1 MGIIGIYEKNVLI
14 VGLIF
19 LFAFLIF
26 STNVVAVELR
36 YTDEMIVDSSS
47 YSDESLER
55 SVLEI
60 LYVISV
66 IGRVITYL
74 VIIFSIVMVIISFCI
89 NCIQK
94 KKESNSNE
102 GVSRVLKYSVV
113 TIIIMYI
120 ASLFIEILY
129 DLVYQE
135 FYFFG

>member
-94 KKESNSNE
+94 KKEFNSNE

-135 FYFFG
+135 FYGIR

>member
-1 MGIIGIYEKNVLI
+1 MGIIEVYEKNVLI

-19 LFAFLIF
+19 IFVILIF
-26 STNVVAVELR
+26 STNVVAIESG
-36 YTDEMIVDSSS
+36 YYDEMIVDSS

-55 SVLEI
+55 SFLEV
-60 LYVISV
+60 LYVSFV
-66 IGRVITYL
+66 IGRVISYL
-74 VIIFSIVMVIISFCI
+74 VIIFSIVMAIISFCI

-102 GVSRVLKYSVV
+102 GFSRVLKYSVV

-120 ASLFIEILY
+120 ANLFIEILY

-135 FYFFG
+135 FYGIR